1 MNTTADRQART
12 LLELLSGFLRDTYPE
27 RRPPS
32 VTLDSLLDRDL
43 GLDSLSRAELL
54 LRCERIFGVSL
65 PAEALTVA
73 TARELLGLL
82 LASRDGGPTEQI
94 IDLSVPSPGVTAAT
108 PERAATLLDVL
119 DWHVQAQ
126 PDRTYLTLYGNDDR
140 VERELSYS
148 ALYQGAQ
155 RIATGLRGRGLQPR
169 QTVAIML
176 PTGVDYFLSFFG
188 TLLAG
193 AVPVPLYP
201 PFRPSQ
207 LEEHLHRHHRILN
220 NAQTPILIT
229 VPEAKPLARLLQAQ
243 VDALHHVLTVEDL
256 LATTGPEFSPP
267 LLRAGDL
274 ALLQYTSGSTGDPKG
289 VILSHANLLANIR
302 AMGARVQAGPTDVF
316 VSWLPLYH
324 DMGLIGAC
332 LGSLYFGLTL
342 VLMSPLSFMARPAR
356 WLWAIHRH
364 RGTLS
369 AAPNFAYELCLRSAN
384 EAGLKGLDLSSW
396 RMAMNGAEPVNPD
409 TLVRFARR
417 FSAYGF
423 NPAALAPVYGLA
435 EASLGV
441 SLHAPGRGLILD
453 RVERR
458 AFMQAGQAL
467 PVSPDDTDALC
478 FVSCG
483 QPLPEHAVRIVD
495 AQGREL
501 AERQEGRLEFRGP
514 SCTQGYYR
522 NPDATRRLFDN
533 GWLDSGDRAYLAN
546 GELYITGRV
555 KDLIIRGGQNI
566 YPYELEDAVGAI
578 AGIRRGNVAVF
589 ASRDPASGSERL
601 VVVAETRQTSSE
613 ARAELRARIQAVA
626 VDLLGTPPD
635 DIVLTPP
642 YTVLKTSSGKLRR
655 AALREQYERHELGQ
669 GPRAAGWQ
677 IARLVLQGGVAQLQ
691 RWWRQGMDRLYGAY
705 AWAVFFLLVPPVW
718 TAIIALPGLHRRWV
732 VARRAG
738 RMLVRLLGIRLDV
751 QGLANLPPTGP
762 YIIIANHSSY
772 ADSLVIA
779 TLMPVDLSFV
789 AKRELLDNFLTR
801 LPLQRLDSV
810 FVERFELQRSAAEA
824 PQVTE
829 FVRSGRSLVM
839 FPEGTFGGMP
849 GLLPFRMGAFMAAVQ
864 TGTPVVPVALQGT
877 RNLLPAGSWLP
888 RRTALSI
895 HLGVP
900 LRPSGNDWTA
910 AVKLRDAARA
920 EILRHSGEP
929 DLAP

>member
-1 MNTTADRQART
+1 MNTTVATQAQV
-12 LLELLSGFLRDTYPE
+12 LLELLNGFLRDTYPG
-27 RRPPS
+27 RPPPA

-54 LRCERIFGVSL
+54 LRCERTFGVSL

-73 TARELLGLL
+73 TSRELLELL
-82 LASRDGGPTEQI
+82 LANRDGGQWEQA
-94 IDLSVPSPGVTAAT
+94 LHLPAPPPVVTTAT
-108 PERAATLLDVL
+108 PEQAATLLDVL
-119 DWHVQAQ
+119 DWQAQ
-126 PDRTYLTLYGNDDR
+126 AQSDRSYLTLYGKDDQ
-140 VERELSYS
+140 VEQVLSYS
-148 ALYQGAQ
+148 ALYQGA
-155 RIATGLRGRGLQPR
+155 RRVATGLRERGLKPR

-176 PTGVDYFLSFFG
+176 PTGVDYFFSFFG
-188 TLLAG
+188 ALLAG

-207 LEEHLHRHHRILN
+207 LEEHLRRHYRILN

-229 VPEAKPLARLLQAQ
+229 VPEAKPLARLLQTQ
-243 VDALHHVLTVEDL
+243 VEALRHVVTMDDL
-256 LATTGPEFSPP
+256 LSTVGPEVSPP

-274 ALLQYTSGSTGDPKG
+274 AFLQYTSGSTGDPKG

-369 AAPNFAYELCLRSAN
+369 AAPNFAYELCLRSAT
-384 EAGLKGLDLSSW
+384 EHSFAGLDLSSW

-409 TLVRFARR
+409 TLERFARY
-417 FSAYGF
+417 FSAHGF

-435 EASLGV
+435 ESSLGV
-441 SLHAPGRGLILD
+441 SLHAPGRGLIID
-453 RVERR
+453 RVQRR
-458 AFMQAGQAL
+458 TFMQTGQVL
-467 PVSPDDTDALC
+467 PAAPDDAEALR

-483 QPLPEHAVRIVD
+483 QPLPDHAVRIVD
-495 AQGREL
+495 TQGREL
-501 AERQEGRLEFRGP
+501 VERQEGRLEFRGP

-522 NPDATRRLFDN
+522 NPDATRRLFDD
-533 GWLDSGDRAYLAN
+533 GWLDSGDRAYLAG
-546 GELYITGRV
+546 GEVYITGRV

-589 ASRDPASGSERL
+589 ASPDPVSSSERL
-601 VVVAETRQTSSE
+601 VVVAETRQTLPE
-613 ARAELRARIQAVA
+613 TREQLRARIQAVA

-635 DIVLTPP
+635 DIVLAPP

-655 AALREQYERHELGQ
+655 AALQEQYERHELGQ
-669 GPRAAGWQ
+669 RPRAAGWQ
-677 IARLVLQGGVAQLQ
+677 IARLTLQGGLALLR
-691 RWWRQGMDRLYGAY
+691 RWLRQGMDRLYGAY
-705 AWAVFFLLVPPVW
+705 AWAVFFLLALPVW
-718 TAIIALPGLHRRWV
+718 IAIMVLPRLRWRWA

-738 RMLVRLLGIRLDV
+738 RLLTWLLGIRLDV
-751 QGLANLPPTGP
+751 QGLESLPRAGP
-762 YIIIANHSSY
+762 YIVIANHSSY
-772 ADSLVIA
+772 VDSLVMAIV
-779 TLMPVDLSFV
+779 MPANLSFV
-789 AKRELLDNFLTR
+789 AKRELLDNFLMR
-801 LPLQRLDSV
+801 LPLQRLHSL
-810 FVERFELQRSAAEA
+810 FVERFELQRSAAAA

-829 FVRSGRSLVM
+829 FVRSGSALVV
-839 FPEGTFGGMP
+839 FPEGTFDTMP

-864 TGTPVVPVALQGT
+864 TGAPVVPVALRGA
-877 RNLLPAGSWLP
+877 RNLLPPGAWLP
-888 RRTALSI
+888 RRTALSVHI
-895 HLGVP
+895 GAP
-900 LRPSGNDWTA
+900 IMPSGTDWPA

-920 EILRHSGEP
+920 EIVRHSGEP

>member
-1 MNTTADRQART
+1 MNPTAATQAQV
-12 LLELLSGFLRDTYPE
+12 LLELLSGFLRDTYPG
-27 RRPPS
+27 RPPPA

-54 LRCERIFGVSL
+54 LRCERTFGVSL

-73 TARELLGLL
+73 TSRELLELL
-82 LASRDGGPTEQI
+82 LANRDGGQGEQAINLPTPPP
-94 IDLSVPSPGVTAAT
+94 LTTAT
-108 PERAATLLDVL
+108 PEQAATLLDVL
-119 DWHVQAQ
+119 DWQAQ
-126 PDRTYLTLYGNDDR
+126 AQSDRSYLTLYGKDDQ
-140 VERELSYS
+140 VEQALSYS
-148 ALYQGAQ
+148 ALYQGA
-155 RIATGLRGRGLQPR
+155 RRVATGLRERGLQPR

-176 PTGVDYFLSFFG
+176 PTSVDYFFSFFG
-188 TLLAG
+188 ALLAG

-207 LEEHLHRHHRILN
+207 LEEHLRRHYRILN

-229 VPEAKPLARLLQAQ
+229 VPEAKPLARLLQTQ
-243 VDALHHVLTVEDL
+243 VDALRHVVTMDDL
-256 LATTGPEFSPP
+256 LATAGPEVSPP

-274 ALLQYTSGSTGDPKG
+274 AFLQYTSGSTGDPKG

-369 AAPNFAYELCLRSAN
+369 AAPNFAYELCLRSAT
-384 EAGLKGLDLSSW
+384 EHSFEGLDLSSW

-409 TLVRFARR
+409 TLERFARQ

-435 EASLGV
+435 ESSLGV
-441 SLHAPGRGLILD
+441 SLHAPGRGLIID

-458 AFMQAGQAL
+458 AFMQTGRAL
-467 PVSPDDTDALC
+467 PVAPDDTDALR

-483 QPLPEHAVRIVD
+483 QPLPDHAVRIVD
-495 AQGREL
+495 TQGREL
-501 AERQEGRLEFRGP
+501 VERQEGRLEFRGP

-522 NPDATRRLFDN
+522 NLDATRRLFDD
-533 GWLDSGDRAYLAN
+533 GWLDSGDRAYLAG
-546 GELYITGRV
+546 GEVYITGRV

-589 ASRDPASGSERL
+589 ASPDPVSGSERL
-601 VVVAETRQTSSE
+601 VVVAETRQTSPE
-613 ARAELRARIQAVA
+613 DREDLRTRIQAVA

-635 DIVLTPP
+635 DIVLAPP

-655 AALREQYERHELGQ
+655 AALQEQYERHELGR

-677 IARLVLQGGVAQLQ
+677 IARLTLQGGLALLR
-691 RWWRQGMDRLYGAY
+691 RWLWQGTDRLYGAY
-705 AWAVFFLLVPPVW
+705 AWTVFFLLALPVW
-718 TAIIALPGLHRRWV
+718 IAIMVLPRLRWRWA

-738 RMLVRLLGIRLDV
+738 RLLTWLLGIRLDV
-751 QGLANLPPTGP
+751 QGLENLPPTGP
-762 YIIIANHSSY
+762 YIVIANHSSY
-772 ADSLVIA
+772 VDSLVMAIV
-779 TLMPVDLSFV
+779 MPANLSFV
-789 AKRELLDNFLTR
+789 AKRELLDNFLMR
-801 LPLQRLDSV
+801 LPLQRLHSL
-810 FVERFELQRSAAEA
+810 FVERFELHRSSAAA

-829 FVRSGRSLVM
+829 FVRSGSALVV
-839 FPEGTFGGMP
+839 FPEGTFDTMP

-864 TGTPVVPVALQGT
+864 TGAPVVPVALRGT
-877 RNLLPAGSWLP
+877 RNLLPPGAWLP
-888 RRTALSI
+888 RRTALSVHI
-895 HLGVP
+895 GAP
-900 LRPSGNDWTA
+900 LTPSGADWPA

-920 EILRHSGEP
+920 EIVRHSGEP